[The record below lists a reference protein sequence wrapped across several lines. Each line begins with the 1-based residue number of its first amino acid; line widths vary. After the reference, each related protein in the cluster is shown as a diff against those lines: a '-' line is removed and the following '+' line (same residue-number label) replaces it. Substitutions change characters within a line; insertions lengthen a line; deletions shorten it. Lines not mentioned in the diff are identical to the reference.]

1 MIIGIVT
8 FWQTRNNYGQML
20 QCYAL
25 QQVLTKLGHDPFLIR
40 YLHSEYRPSWH
51 DRFYYAL
58 KNIVRFRWNHIWLKR
73 KRLTPMTEKDL
84 VRDFDTFKKMHLAM
98 SATTYESFSELKQS
112 PPQADCYI
120 TGSDQVWSRSLYFQD
135 SKVFFLAFGE
145 ESKYRFS
152 YAASFSTIAILSKYK
167 SHLKKMLCGLDAV
180 SVREKTGKRIC
191 DELGVDSTWV
201 CDPTMLL
208 SSNDYKAAFNLSNE
222 MRQQVFI
229 YSLNISSPSE
239 IRYDDIS
246 EIAKRCNLNVVVT
259 PSSGYI
265 SGKELFGSQVVYQYC
280 TIKEWIENIAN
291 SKIVITTSFHGIV
304 FCLLFHT
311 PFIYVPLHG
320 RFAKG
325 NSRIT
330 DLLNYLH
337 VDGHVLDENS
347 DIESLFFSSFDW
359 NLIDE
364 GIYQF
369 RDNSMSFLIESLSNA
384 AKEGRIF

>member
-1 MIIGIVT
+1 MKIGIVT

-25 QQVLTKLGHDPFLIR
+25 QLVLKKLGHNPFLIR

-51 DRFYYAL
+51 DRFAYAL
-58 KNIVRFRWNHIWLKR
+58 TNVVRFRWNHLWLKR
-73 KRLTPMTEKDL
+73 KRLAPITENDL
-84 VRDFDTFKKMHLAM
+84 IRGFDTFKKTYL
-98 SATTYESFSELKQS
+98 SSSPTTYESFSELKQS
-112 PPQADCYI
+112 PPEADCYI
-120 TGSDQVWSRSLYFQD
+120 TGSDQVWSRHLRYQD

-152 YAASFSTIAILSKYK
+152 YAASFSRSAIPSIQKPL
-167 SHLKKMLCGLDAV
+167 LKKLLSGLNAV
-180 SVREKTGKRIC
+180 SVREKTGKKIC
-191 DELGVDSTWV
+191 DDIGIDSTWV
-201 CDPTMLL
+201 CDPTLL
-208 SSNDYKAAFNLSNE
+208 LTGNDYRVTFNLSNE
-222 MRQQVFI
+222 KRQQIFI

-239 IRYDDIS
+239 IRWDDIY
-246 EIAKRCNLNVVVT
+246 EVAKRNALNVVVT
-259 PSSGYI
+259 PSSGYV
-265 SGKELFGSQVVYQYC
+265 SGKELFGRQVEYQYS
-280 TIKEWIENIAN
+280 TIKEWMENVAN

-325 NSRIT
+325 NNRIL

-337 VDGHVLDENS
+337 IDGHVLDELY
-347 DIESLFFSSFDW
+347 DMEQLAFSCFDW

-364 GIYQF
+364 GINMF
-369 RDNSMSFLIESLSNA
+369 RENSMSFLIESLSNV
-384 AKEGRIF
+384 AK